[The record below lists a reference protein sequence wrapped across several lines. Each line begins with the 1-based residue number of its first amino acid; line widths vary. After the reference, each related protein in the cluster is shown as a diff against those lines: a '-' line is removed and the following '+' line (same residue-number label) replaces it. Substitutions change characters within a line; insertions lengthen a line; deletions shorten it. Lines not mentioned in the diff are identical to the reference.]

1 MTLLFNGFCQES
13 DPMTGISLKYDLQFF
28 AKDGPGGEKTEEPT
42 SKKLRDARNK
52 GQVAKSMELV
62 TACMLLMLFL
72 ALKFF
77 AGWIGNNFLSNYSD
91 FYSMISQYGKD
102 GFTKNIA
109 LSAVKEGIGRVLVSG
124 LPIYIGAFLIA
135 FLINITQVKWV
146 ISREPLKPKFSKFN
160 PVSGFKR
167 MFSKDKLMELLK
179 SILKIV
185 VICYVVYDTLKD
197 KWPIIYNLYGISLFQ
212 AVYLIGQTVIDL
224 GVKISIFFMVI
235 GLMDLFYQKKK
246 FHKDMMMTK
255 QEVKDEYK
263 NAEGDPQIKGKIRRR
278 MQQASR
284 RRMMQKLPEAD
295 VVITNPTHLAVAI
308 KYDKEIADAP
318 IVLAKGEDYLA
329 QKIKEAA
336 ASYAVEIVENKP
348 LARMLYYNVEI
359 GQAIPPELYQMTA
372 EVLAY
377 VYNLKKEKE
386 AVR

>member
-1 MTLLFNGFCQES
+1 
-13 DPMTGISLKYDLQFF
+13 MTGISIEYNLQFF

-42 SKKLRDARNK
+42 AKKLRDARNK

-77 AGWIGNNFLSNYSD
+77 VGWIGNNFLGNYAD
-91 FYSMISQYGKD
+91 FYGMISQYGKN
-102 GFTKNIA
+102 GFTENVA
-109 LSAVKEGIGRVLVSG
+109 LSAVNEGLGRVLTSG
-124 LPIYIGAFLIA
+124 FPVYIAAFLIA
-135 FLINITQVKWV
+135 FLVNIFQVKWV
-146 ISREPLKPKFSKFN
+146 VSREPLKPKLNKFN
-160 PVSGFKR
+160 PISGFKR
-167 MFSKDKLMELLK
+167 LFSKDKLMELLK
-179 SILKIV
+179 SLLKIG
-185 VICYVVYDTLKD
+185 VISYVVYDTLKD

-224 GVKISIFFMVI
+224 GIKISIFFLAI
-235 GLMDLFYQKKK
+235 GILDWVYQKRK

-336 ASYAVEIVENKP
+336 ASYAIEIVENKP

-359 GQAIPPELYQMTA
+359 GQVIPPELYQMTA

>member
-1 MTLLFNGFCQES
+1 
-13 DPMTGISLKYDLQFF
+13 MTGMSLEYNLQFF

-42 SKKLRDARNK
+42 SKKLKDARKK
-52 GQVAKSMELV
+52 GQVAKSMEIV
-62 TACMLLMLFL
+62 TACMLFMLFL
-72 ALKFF
+72 ALKLFV
-77 AGWIGNNFLSNYSD
+77 GWIGNNFLENYSD
-91 FYSMISQYGKD
+91 FYGMISQYGKD
-102 GFTKNIA
+102 GFTQNIA
-109 LSAVKEGIGRVLVSG
+109 LSAVNEGLWRVLTSG
-124 LPIYIGAFLIA
+124 LPIYIAAFVIA
-135 FLINITQVKWV
+135 FVVNIYQVKWV
-146 ISREPLKPKFSKFN
+146 VTREPLKPKFSKLN
-160 PVSGFKR
+160 PLSGFKR

-179 SILKIV
+179 SLLKIG
-185 VICYVVYDTLKD
+185 VIAYVVYDTLKD

-212 AVYLIGQTVIDL
+212 AVYLIGQTVINL
-224 GVKISIFFMVI
+224 GIKISIFFLGI
-235 GLMDLFYQKKK
+235 GILDLFYQKKK

-329 QKIKEAA
+329 QKIKEEAT
-336 ASYAVEIVENKP
+336 SYSIEIVENKP

-359 GQAIPPELYQMTA
+359 GQVIPPELYQMTA